1 MHEKP
6 RTHGNMFIGII
17 LVILGVLFLISKF
30 GGHDI
35 GDFIGTWWP
44 MILIIIGIRKIMST
58 GEPRFGSG
66 LILLSIGIVL
76 QLISLEWIT
85 WHQITYLWPVILIL
99 IGLKLILRPKGRP
112 ARSDSSIQSDMIDTV
127 AIFGGTDL
135 TVTSQDFKGG
145 QATALFGAV
154 EIDMRDAK
162 LHEGRATI
170 HASAFFGGIDIKVPE
185 GWQVETEGTPI
196 FAALE
201 NKCKGTVPEDA
212 PKLLIKA
219 SAIFAGI
226 EIKH

>member
-1 MHEKP
+1 
-6 RTHGNMFIGII
+6 MFIGII
-17 LVILGVLFLISKF
+17 LVILGVLFLIGKF
-30 GGHDI
+30 GGHDL
-35 GDFIGTWWP
+35 GDFISTWWP
-44 MILIIIGIRKIMST
+44 MVLIIVGIKKITSP
-58 GEPRFGSG
+58 GEPHFGSG
-66 LILLSIGIVL
+66 LIILLIGIIL
-76 QLISLEWIT
+76 QLISLDWIS

-99 IGLKLILRPKGRP
+99 IGLKLILLPKGRP
-112 ARSDSSIQSDMIDTV
+112 GRSDSSIQTDMIDTV

-135 TVTSQDFKGG
+135 TVTSQSFKGG

-154 EIDMRDAK
+154 EIDMRDAR
-162 LHEGRATI
+162 LNEGGATI

-226 EIKH
+226 EIKN